1 MNFPTPDGQFNVLS
15 LFDGMSCL
23 QIALKELG
31 ITPSVYY
38 ASEIKKTGIDFSLHN
53 FPGTKHLGDV
63 TKWRSWSLPRID
75 LIAFGSPCFPK
86 GSLINTSK
94 GIVDLSEVS
103 VGDLVLTH
111 NGNWREVTATNERL
125 FVGNMYSIKVGKD
138 TNPVRCTPEHPFYVV
153 YADAYGKDRKWSE
166 PFWCEAKDL
175 TKNHFLVVAEQKED
189 IAVDLTEDEAYLF
202 GYYLAEGWI
211 DRRKTKS
218 GRQMFGITFAMS
230 LSEREHFTNLLSRI
244 SYRGRYKEKKSI
256 AVSWDYKTEGD
267 CCKAHITNER
277 LWTLFH
283 TAGHG
288 AKNKVVPSCILSAPV
303 NIQKSFLDGYMYG
316 DGSYTSKD
324 RRYTATSLNPEMIY
338 GLRHLVLRV
347 TKELGSVYF
356 SVPKAKTV
364 INGRTVN
371 QRPYYDLMWNLEKEK
386 EVLSYRVNDL
396 MLVKITDIF
405 QECVSEPV
413 YNLTVDKDNTY
424 TIGGY
429 SVHNCQDFSNLNRS
443 AVKSK
448 GLAGKESGL
457 FFEAFDI
464 LNDVRRT
471 NPAVL
476 FMAENVTG
484 SDILSEYLRVK
495 PVKVNNLEFACSSRT
510 RLFFTNIGA
519 EKKFD
524 ILGGVYYEQ
533 HIPDS
538 LGNANITLK
547 LDSPSLDVK
556 GLWIGEDA
564 ALKFLSHPLATG
576 TILRD
581 GFPAQTGCMIRGRN
595 LNKFGFSWVY
605 QHGRYRHH
613 TEGEL
618 RQMHSVPDWVEF
630 PNKTLGVVQDLI
642 GDSWALGS
650 VGYILKRLPFLQAD
664 QNK

>member
-1 MNFPTPDGQFNVLS
+1 MKDFNVLS

-31 ITPSVYY
+31 VVPTNYF
-38 ASEIKKTGIDFSLHN
+38 ASEIKKIGIEFTQHN
-53 FPGTKHLGDV
+53 FPSTIQLGDV
-63 TKWRSWSLPRID
+63 LRWREWDLPRID

-94 GIVDLSEVS
+94 GVVDLSDVS

-138 TNPVRCTPEHPFYVV
+138 TKPVRCTPEHPFYVV

-189 IAVDLTEDEAYLF
+189 IEVDLTEDEAYLF

-211 DRRKTKS
+211 DRRKKKS

-267 CCKAHITNER
+267 CCKAYITNER

-288 AKNKVVPSCILSAPV
+288 AKNKVVPPCILSAPV

-371 QRPYYDLMWNLEKEK
+371 QRPYYDLMWNLEKKK

-429 SVHNCQDFSNLNRS
+429 SVHNCQDFSNLNKMSLRNRGLS
-443 AVKSK
+443 GEKS
-448 GLAGKESGL
+448 SL
-457 FFEAFDI
+457 FMVALDI
-464 LNDVRRT
+464 LNHVRVS
-471 NPAVL
+471 NPDVL
-476 FMAENVTG
+476 FMAENVKG
-484 SDILSEYLRVK
+484 SSILSEYLRVD
-495 PVKVNNLEFACSSRT
+495 PVEINNLEFACSSRH
-510 RLFFTNIGA
+510 RLFFTNIAA
-519 EKKFD
+519 EVKID
-524 ILGGVYYEQ
+524 IFNNVYYKKT
-533 HIPDS
+533 IPDS
-538 LGNANITLK
+538 LKNSNITLV
-547 LDSPSLDVK
+547 LDTPSLDEPY
-556 GLWIGEDA
+556 LWIKDSTAER
-564 ALKFLSHPLATG
+564 FFSHPLTVG
-576 TILRD
+576 RVLRD
-581 GFPAQTGCMIRGRN
+581 GFPMQTGCMIRNRDF
-595 LNKFGFSWVY
+595 NKFGFSWVY
-605 QHGRYRHH
+605 QHGHYRYH

-618 RQMHSVPDWVEF
+618 RQMHSIPDYIVF
-630 PNKTLGVVQDLI
+630 PNKSIRATQDLI
-642 GDSWALGS
+642 GDGWAIGS
-650 VGYILKRLPFLQAD
+650 AKYILQHLPFL
-664 QNK
+664 KSTTL